1 MAGIWGS
8 LEALEWENRFFGIN
22 SSRVFFSDRDGPLT
36 EDELDRWSLVQAKI
50 PASRTDLLD
59 DLQASGFQFVE
70 GEIDFLLPV
79 SCPEPGVSFDVAGPQ
94 DIDAL
99 REQAAGVF
107 RQSRFR
113 TPWYQPHDGGRFY
126 AQWVENAVRGTF
138 DNQCLL
144 LREGGEIRGFV
155 TLRQLSDEEAR
166 VGLLAGKGVG
176 QALIAVARQWCQQRG
191 VKRLRIAT
199 QVGNSAA
206 LRLYMQPGATIES
219 TAFWLYR

>member
-1 MAGIWGS
+1 MASICGT
-8 LEALEWENRFFGIN
+8 LEALEWENRFFGTN
-22 SSRVFFSDRDGPLT
+22 SSRVLFSDNAGSLT
-36 EDELDRWSLVQAKI
+36 ASELDKWSLVQAKI
-50 PASRTDLLD
+50 SASRTDLLEG
-59 DLQASGFQFVE
+59 LQASGFQFVE
-70 GEIDFLLPV
+70 GEIDFSLPV
-79 SCPEPGVSFDVAGPQ
+79 SSAGAAVSFDVAKPQ
-94 DIDAL
+94 DIDTL

-113 TPWYQPHDGGRFY
+113 TPWYQPGDSGRFY

-144 LREGGEIRGFV
+144 LRQGEKIRGFV
-155 TLRQLSDEEAR
+155 TLRQLGGEEAR
-166 VGLLAGKGVG
+166 IGLLAGKGVG
-176 QALIAVARQWCQQRG
+176 QTLISLAQAWCQQRG

-199 QVGNSAA
+199 QIGNSAA

>member
-1 MAGIWGS
+1 MAFVCGT

-22 SSRVFFSDRDGPLT
+22 SSRVIFSEQAGRLT
-36 EDELDRWSLVQAKI
+36 ADELDRWSLVQAKI
-50 PASRTDLLD
+50 PAFRTDLLA

-70 GEIDFLLPV
+70 GEVDFMLPV
-79 SCPEPGVSFDVAGPQ
+79 SCAEPGVSFEVAGPQ
-94 DIDAL
+94 DIEAL
-99 REQAAGVF
+99 REQAAGLF

-113 TPWYQPHDGGRFY
+113 APWYQPDDSGRFY

-144 LREGGEIRGFV
+144 LRESGRIRGFV
-155 TLRQLSDEEAR
+155 TLRQLNDEEAR

-176 QALIAVARQWCQQRG
+176 QALMAVAGKWCQQRD